1 MPQVR
6 EYPLWVKS
14 RHRITALMSLLS
26 PKGDIGTRDHLDFIG
41 SASSNPR
48 RAWERIAIHVWD
60 A

>member
-1 MPQVR
+1 MHVQ
-6 EYPLWVKS
+6 LWVKADIVLPPVDVS
-14 RHRITALMSLLS
+14 FA

-41 SASSNPR
+41 FASSSLR